1 MRILFWSELF
11 WPYIGGVEIL
21 GTQLVPVLRERGY
34 EVIVVT
40 SHLYL
45 DLPDG
50 ERYKGIPVHRF
61 PFRAALVTS
70 NVDQLVEVRQRI
82 VNLKRTFAADLVHI
96 NAVGPSVLFHLDTR
110 KAHPAPSLVTMH
122 QGELPAA
129 AEPVRRDTLLT
140 QTLRSANW
148 VTCVSS
154 ALLAYVRQVVVE
166 TVPRSSVIYNS
177 LEASRLLPTPL
188 PIEAP
193 RLLCLGRLV
202 PSKGF
207 DLALTAFAS
216 IVDRFPRARLVIV
229 GDGPARPELE
239 RQSAA
244 LGLADRVDFVGWVA
258 PDKVPEL
265 MNTAT
270 MVIMPSR
277 YEAFG
282 MVALEAAM
290 MARPIIATRVGGLPE
305 VVMHQQ
311 TGLLVE
317 KEDSKALA
325 EAISFLLTHLDTAAQ
340 LGAEARRRA
349 QEIFSWKRHVD
360 AYDALYKRLASELPC
375 ADAAESPS
383 PRRILG

>member
-11 WPYIGGVEIL
+11 WPYIGGVETLSVKLI
-21 GTQLVPVLRERGY
+21 PALRKRGY

-40 SHLYL
+40 SHHYL

-50 ERYKGIPVHRF
+50 AQYEGIPVYRF
-61 PFRAALVTS
+61 PFRAALATR
-70 NVDQLVEVRQRI
+70 NVDQLVEVRQR
-82 VNLKRTFAADLVHI
+82 VANLKRTFTADLVHI
-96 NAVGPSVLFHLDTR
+96 NAVGPSVLFHLQTH

-122 QGELPAA
+122 QGNLPT
-129 AEPVRRDTLLT
+129 EPVRRDTLLT

-154 ALLAYVRQVVVE
+154 AMLAYVRQLVVE

-177 LEASRLLPTPL
+177 LEVRRLLPTPL
-188 PIEAP
+188 PFEAP
-193 RLLCLGRLV
+193 RLLCLGRLI
-202 PSKGF
+202 PRKGF
-207 DLALTAFAS
+207 DMALTAFAS
-216 IVDRFPRARLVIV
+216 LVDRFPRARLVIA

-239 RQSAA
+239 GQAAA

-270 MVIMPSR
+270 VVVMPSR
-277 YEAFG
+277 QESFG
-282 MVALEAAM
+282 LVALEAAM
-290 MARPIIATRVGGLPE
+290 MARPIVATRVMGLSE
-305 VVMHQQ
+305 VVVHQQ

-317 KEDSKALA
+317 PEDSKALA

-349 QEIFSWKRHVD
+349 LEMFNWDRCVD
-360 AYDALYKRLASELPC
+360 AYDALYRRLIQEATHV
-375 ADAAESPS
+375 DAATSRA
-383 PRRILG
+383 PRRAFG

>member
-1 MRILFWSELF
+1 MRVLFWSELF
-11 WPYIGGVEIL
+11 WPYIGGVETLSVKLI
-21 GTQLVPVLRERGY
+21 PALRKRGY

-40 SHLYL
+40 SHHYL

-50 ERYKGIPVHRF
+50 AQYEGISVYRF
-61 PFRAALVTS
+61 PFRAALATR
-70 NVDQLVEVRQRI
+70 NVDQLVEVRQR
-82 VNLKRTFAADLVHI
+82 VANLKRTFTADLVHI
-96 NAVGPSVLFHLDTR
+96 NAVGPSVLFHLHTH

-122 QGELPAA
+122 QGNLPT
-129 AEPVRRDTLLT
+129 EPVRRDTLLT

-154 ALLAYVRQVVVE
+154 AMLAYVRQLVVE

-177 LEASRLLPTPL
+177 LEVLRLLPTPL

-193 RLLCLGRLV
+193 RLLCLGRLI
-202 PSKGF
+202 PRKGF

-216 IVDRFPRARLVIV
+216 LVDRFPRARLVIA

-239 RQSAA
+239 GQAAA

-270 MVIMPSR
+270 VVVMPSR
-277 YEAFG
+277 QESFG
-282 MVALEAAM
+282 LVALEAAM
-290 MARPIIATRVGGLPE
+290 MARPIVATRVMGLSE
-305 VVMHQQ
+305 VVVHQQ

-317 KEDSKALA
+317 PEDSKALA
-325 EAISFLLTHLDTAAQ
+325 EAISFLLEHLDTAVYF
-340 LGAEARRRA
+340 GGEARRRA
-349 QEIFSWKRHVD
+349 LEMFNWDRCVD
-360 AYDALYKRLASELPC
+360 AYDALYRRLIQEATHV
-375 ADAAESPS
+375 DAATSLA
-383 PRRILG
+383 PR